1 MDNRKKLHDY
11 SIVMICFAV
20 LNIFTFIGS
29 VISAFVD
36 GTIDKTLETV
46 EPDIVGIVK
55 ITLIIFGVLLMV
67 LAFSDAFIGF
77 KGLKVSREPNADKGY
92 IVVTKVFFVFNL
104 IAVISSVLSLINN
117 STPIIDGILTL
128 ASTVIDVIVYA
139 LFIKAATAVRQD
151 VINKA

>member
-20 LNIFTFIGS
+20 LNVFTFIGS
-29 VISAFVD
+29 VISTFVD

-92 IVVTKVFFVFNL
+92 IVVAKIFFVLNV
-104 IAVISSVLSLINN
+104 IAVISSVASLINN
-117 STPIIDGILTL
+117 TTPIIDGILSL
-128 ASTVIDVIVYA
+128 ANTVLDVIVYA
-139 LFIKAATAVRQD
+139 LFIKAATAVRRD
-151 VINKA
+151 VIK